1 MTTLVSTVSTRDL
14 HKHFGARRAVDGVS
28 LDLTTGVTGLLGPNG
43 AGKTTL
49 LRILA
54 TVAAPDSGDLTV
66 LGEDPSSHTGRLAIR
81 RGLGYLPQ
89 EPGLHRSFT
98 CFQFVD
104 YMAILK
110 EWTARRERHDEVR
123 RVLSVV
129 GLTSVAHTR
138 VGRLSGGM
146 RRRLGIAQALIG
158 APELL
163 LLDEPTAGL
172 DPEQRFRFRDLVGAA
187 GDARTVLLSTHQ
199 IDDVTALCQQ
209 VVVMLDGQVRYA
221 GPTDQLAARAQGH
234 AWMADGRDPACTVA
248 WRAPDGRWRHV
259 GDPPAGAELVAAT
272 VEDGYMLVA
281 AMAEPMG
288 A

>member
-158 APELL
+158 APKLL

-221 GPTDQLAARAQGH
+221 GLTDQLAARAQGH